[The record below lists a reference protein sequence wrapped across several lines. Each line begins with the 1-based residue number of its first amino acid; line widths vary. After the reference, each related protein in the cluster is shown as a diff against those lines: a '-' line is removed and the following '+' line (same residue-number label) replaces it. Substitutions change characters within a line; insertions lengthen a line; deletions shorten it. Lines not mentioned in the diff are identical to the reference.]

1 MQLDYPQPMALD
13 SRTPTPI
20 DLWVLLAIIGV
31 VLGSAALI
39 AALAGPGSDT
49 AGVHLALGKVCIL

>member
-1 MQLDYPQPMALD
+1 MQLDYPPAMAFD
-13 SRTPTPI
+13 SRTPGPM
-20 DLWVLLAIIGV
+20 DLWLLLAIIGV

-39 AALAGPGSDT
+39 AALAGPGSDI